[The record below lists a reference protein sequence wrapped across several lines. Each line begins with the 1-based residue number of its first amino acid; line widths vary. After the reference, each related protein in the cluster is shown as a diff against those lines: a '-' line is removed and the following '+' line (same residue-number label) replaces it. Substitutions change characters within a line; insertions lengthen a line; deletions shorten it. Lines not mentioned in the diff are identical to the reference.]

1 MEILHQ
7 TLSKMKKTFSS
18 NEFAKAAKSK
28 GLTQQEVNNGIISLF
43 LHENAIQ
50 SSDSNRMWIKKDVTI
65 QLEIRPISENK
76 IQSIQEVTD
85 AINLLKKYGHKIMK
99 QNTEWI
105 EL

>member
-7 TLSKMKKTFSS
+7 TFSKMKKTFSS
-18 NEFAKAAKSK
+18 NEFAKVAKSK

-43 LHENAIQ
+43 LHEHAIQ
-50 SSDSNRMWIKKDVTI
+50 SSLSIRMWTKKDVTI

-76 IQSIQEVTD
+76 IQSIQEAE
-85 AINLLKKYGHKIMK
+85 AINILKKYGYKIMK
-99 QNTEWI
+99 ENTQWI